1 MVCSKA
7 IIRVAEWV
15 PLRNSTHKRQTV
27 QKCIVY
33 SEQTLSRCV
42 GVFGNKNCNCCKLK
56 SDIILIAFIDSVE
69 NDENEESSE
78 FH

>member
-1 MVCSKA
+1 M
-7 IIRVAEWV
+7 
-15 PLRNSTHKRQTV
+15 

-33 SEQTLSRCV
+33 SEQTLSQCV

-69 NDENEESSE
+69 NDESEESSE